1 MEEPQEFS
9 IGGFAEIPD
18 SVISRLSLL
27 SVVLRQGTARPSKI
41 LAAFVQEGRTRKV

>member
-18 SVISRLSLL
+18 SAINRILLL
-27 SVVLRQGTARPSKI
+27 SVLRQSTARPSKI
-41 LAAFVQEGRTRKV
+41 LAAFVQEERTCKV